1 MVHCI
6 RTGCR
11 TFRWSM
17 NNIKVHIHTVM
28 NTNSYHTLTLDRGHA
43 PERLSQHYGPS
54 DFMGFLT
61 TVLESTE
68 SSLRPTVR
76 NQARI
81 MAFFSSTGPK

>member
-1 MVHCI
+1 MVHCF
-6 RTGCR
+6 RTGYC

-43 PERLSQHYGPS
+43 PERLFQHYGPS

-61 TVLESTE
+61 TVLESLE
-68 SSLRPTVR
+68 SSLLQWYEIKHGMRRFSRVR
-76 NQARI
+76 V
-81 MAFFSSTGPK
+81 P